1 MVEDKDKKEDS
12 FDSAGE
18 AIEYI
23 SLDQARILA
32 MRHARENTDPY
43 GRRYRNRELVWEVTS
58 AESDEDYY
66 HISLTFR
73 RAGGFQGEPGVDRIS
88 IDKVGQVGFR
98 QVISQPIPKRR
109 WWIPAAGVGMVVVAA
124 TVGAIVLLT
133 SESPSVPAVVPPAP
147 VIPSPVSSPAT
158 AIPAPVKLLRLQKVG
173 YSVLWK
179 YRYP

>member
-32 MRHARENTDPY
+32 IRHARENTDLY

-73 RAGGFQGEPGVDRIS
+73 PAGGFQGEPGVDRIS

-98 QVISQPIPKRR
+98 QVISEPVPKRR
-109 WWIPAAGVGMVVVAA
+109 WWIPAAGVGVVVVAA
-124 TVGAIVLLT
+124 IVGAIVLLT
-133 SESPSVPAVVPPAP
+133 SESQPGPAVVPP
-147 VIPSPVSSPAT
+147 VSSPCNR
-158 AIPAPVKLLRLQKVG
+158 PHRPWSGPGCL
-173 YSVLWK
+173 
-179 YRYP
+179 